1 MIYIK
6 SYLFI
11 IGIFAAITYF
21 GALVENGFEYAN
33 ESMLKFFIYTPIN
46 SFILLLPVS
55 ITVITK
61 IYAFII
67 GVNDRSLDNYAFL
80 SFMIII
86 LYYVFATK

>member
-6 SYLFI
+6 PYLFI
-11 IGIFAAITYF
+11 IGIFAAITYL
-21 GALVENGFEYAN
+21 GAFATYGLDYAN
-33 ESMLKFFIYTPIN
+33 ESILKFFVYTPIN

-86 LYYVFATK
+86 LYYVFAVK